1 MSAAKHS
8 DIKQCKSGNRESNN
22 VLKIRE
28 EIKHT
33 MEEGKEKQN
42 QKQLTG
48 CEGKEVNRLL
58 YRLGN
63 KKKFF
68 SEASISLS
76 TV

>member
-33 MEEGKEKQN
+33 MEEGKEKAEP
-42 QKQLTG
+42 KAAHW
-48 CEGKEVNRLL
+48 V
-58 YRLGN
+58 
-63 KKKFF
+63 
-68 SEASISLS
+68 
-76 TV
+76 